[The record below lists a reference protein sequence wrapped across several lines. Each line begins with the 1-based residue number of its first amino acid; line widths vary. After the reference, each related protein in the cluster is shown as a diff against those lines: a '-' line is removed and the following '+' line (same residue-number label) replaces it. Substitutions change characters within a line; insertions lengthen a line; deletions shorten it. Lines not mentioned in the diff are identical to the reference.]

1 MAYLGLVFSMFEILW
16 FSPTLEFSLMSQKE
30 RKKERFLG
38 RRRKLWRMTPLY
50 DFFFSFFFMYFLD
63 VCVLGQE
70 LKYFQR

>member
-16 FSPTLEFSLMSQKE
+16 FSPTLEFSLMSQNE
-30 RKKERFLG
+30 I
-38 RRRKLWRMTPLY
+38 
-50 DFFFSFFFMYFLD
+50 FFFPFFFMYFLD